1 MPANTSQ
8 PSLKEVLRQKRAEYI
23 LEVAET
29 VLLEKG
35 YRDASMDEI
44 AARAGVSKGTLYQHF
59 PTKDDLI
66 FALIDQSLVR
76 FEQIVQQ
83 ASVAPASAQSKLER
97 ILRAV
102 HVEQYG
108 VRTQLHRLL
117 ESNEDLRRRVQEQ
130 QEQQGKLRARI
141 DQATGKIRSILEEG
155 KVAGA
160 FDTTIS
166 TELMLQTFLHLLSI
180 KTQERL
186 FTQEHL
192 SPEEIM
198 VQMRRLFFHGIVRQT
213 VERP

>member
-1 MPANTSQ
+1 MPADTSQ

-117 ESNEDLRRRVQEQ
+117 ESNEDLRRRAQEHR
-130 QEQQGKLRARI
+130 GKLRARI
-141 DQATGKIRSILEEG
+141 DQATGQIRSILEEG

-160 FDTTIS
+160 FDTAIS

-192 SPEEIM
+192 SPEEIV

>member
-8 PSLKEVLRQKRAEYI
+8 PSLKEMLRQKRAEYI
-23 LEVAET
+23 LEVAGT
-29 VLLEKG
+29 VLLEKD

-59 PTKDDLI
+59 LTKDDLI
-66 FALIDQSLVR
+66 FALIDQSFVR

-83 ASVAPASAQSKLER
+83 ASVAPESAQSKLEH

-102 HVEQYG
+102 HVEQHG

-117 ESNEDLRRRVQEQ
+117 ESNEDLRRRAQEH
-130 QEQQGKLRARI
+130 QGKLRARI
-141 DQATGKIRSILEEG
+141 DQATGQIRSILEEG
-155 KVAGA
+155 RVAGA

-166 TELMLQTFLHLLSI
+166 TELLLQTFLHLLSI

-192 SPEEIM
+192 SPEEIV
-198 VQMRRLFFHGIVRQT
+198 VQMRRLFFHGIARQT

>member
-1 MPANTSQ
+1 MPADTSQ

-23 LEVAET
+23 LGVAET
-29 VLLEKG
+29 VLAEKG

-59 PTKDDLI
+59 STKDDLI

-83 ASVAPASAQSKLER
+83 ASIAPESAPGKLER
-97 ILRAV
+97 ILRV
-102 HVEQYG
+102 IHVEQHG

-117 ESNEDLRRRVQEQ
+117 ESNEDLRSKAQEHQ
-130 QEQQGKLRARI
+130 RKLRARI
-141 DQATGKIRSILEEG
+141 DQAREQIRSILEEG
-155 KVAGA
+155 KAAGA

-186 FTQEHL
+186 FIQEQL
-192 SPEEIM
+192 SPEEI
-198 VQMRRLFFHGIVRQT
+198 VAQMRRLFFHGMMRQT
-213 VERP
+213 VEKL

>member
-1 MPANTSQ
+1 MPADTSQ

-23 LEVAET
+23 LEVAEI

-83 ASVAPASAQSKLER
+83 ASVAPESAQSKLER

-117 ESNEDLRRRVQEQ
+117 ESNENISQEGTGAPGEVARSHRSSHWTRFEAFWKKGGLLEHSTRPSRPNSCSRPFCTCFPSRRRSACSP
-130 QEQQGKLRARI
+130 RN
-141 DQATGKIRSILEEG
+141 
-155 KVAGA
+155 
-160 FDTTIS
+160 IS
-166 TELMLQTFLHLLSI
+166 LPKKSWY
-180 KTQERL
+180 R
-186 FTQEHL
+186 
-192 SPEEIM
+192 
-198 VQMRRLFFHGIVRQT
+198 
-213 VERP
+213 

>member
-1 MPANTSQ
+1 MPADTSQ

-59 PTKDDLI
+59 LTKDDLI
-66 FALIDQSLVR
+66 FALIDQSFVR

-83 ASVAPASAQSKLER
+83 ASVAPESAQSKLEH

-102 HVEQYG
+102 HVEQHG

-117 ESNEDLRRRVQEQ
+117 ESNEDLRRRAQEH
-130 QEQQGKLRARI
+130 QGKLRARI
-141 DQATGKIRSILEEG
+141 DQATGQIRSILEEG
-155 KVAGA
+155 RVAGA

-166 TELMLQTFLHLLSI
+166 TELLLQTFLHLLSI

-192 SPEEIM
+192 SPEEIV
-198 VQMRRLFFHGIVRQT
+198 VQMRRLFFHGIARQT

>member
-1 MPANTSQ
+1 MPADISQ

-29 VLLEKG
+29 VLSEKG

-66 FALIDQSLVR
+66 FALVDQSLVR

-83 ASVAPASAQSKLER
+83 ASVAPEPAQSKLER

-102 HVEQYG
+102 HVEQHG
-108 VRTQLHRLL
+108 VRTQLHRML
-117 ESNEDLRRRVQEQ
+117 ESNEDLRRRTQEHK
-130 QEQQGKLRARI
+130 GKLRARI
-141 DQATGKIRSILEEG
+141 DQTTGQIRSILEEG
-155 KVAGA
+155 KVAGV
-160 FDTTIS
+160 FDTAIS
-166 TELMLQTFLHLLSI
+166 TELILQTFLHLLS
-180 KTQERL
+180 TRAQERL

-192 SPEEIM
+192 SPEEVV
-198 VQMRRLFFHGIVRQT
+198 VQMRRLFFHGIVR
-213 VERP
+213 